1 MYAII
6 MEKYVL
12 SNELVLY
19 NPIKIIEGELNN
31 NKFIDVENNRYYES
45 SSSFVIND
53 GNIHF
58 AYAYPISLEDLLARY
73 FTRDLEKA
81 VKSYYENV
89 KNSFN
94 FVFKNNNQYKMY
106 QIYFNELGEF
116 LTNPELLFDGI
127 YEGFVKIPIKKL
139 YMLTQL
145 DSKGK
150 LRKFIEEWIRKNEE
164 LEKLDNKKNLFKANE
179 DIEEKDSSVQKT
191 SEELEECYVNVQVKD
206 KEEEKVNKNIR
217 RDIDTEELEAYLKAR
232 IIGQDE
238 QIERLVTVIA
248 DNYKT
253 TNPYLIQRPLIIG
266 PSGVGKTE
274 TLKLIAEYLK
284 IPFTR
289 YSTPTL
295 SGTGYRG
302 KDIESILRMVYQ
314 NAGKKIKAC
323 NETLIF
329 LDEID
334 KIAKRGRDVSD
345 EAVQNLLLN
354 FLDGTVYDVEI
365 DHGITVNIDTTLMN
379 IVFGGAFEDMLN
391 NKTKS
396 FGFNSFNNS
405 LDNMDVTTKDIK
417 DFGFITEFIGRCS
430 PKIIY
435 NRLSREDLLNILVRG
450 KLSPLL
456 LKQQFYKEVYDV
468 DLTYDESY
476 INEVLNRVIL
486 DDTGAREL
494 KQIVFSS
501 LEGVSHTLQG
511 KSNRGKYSEVIV
523 DKEILSDNK
532 AYTLKKR

>member
-19 NPIKIIEGELNN
+19 NPIKIIEGKLDN
-31 NKFIDVENNRYYES
+31 NKFIDIENNEYYDASNFLVVNEETE
-45 SSSFVIND
+45 
-53 GNIHF
+53 HF
-58 AYAYPISLEDLLARY
+58 AFAYPISSEDLLARY
-73 FTRDLEKA
+73 STRDLEKA

-94 FVFKNNNQYKMY
+94 FAFKNNNQYKMR
-106 QIYFNELGEF
+106 QIYFDELEE
-116 LTNPELLFDGI
+116 LLVNPELLFDCI

-139 YMLTQL
+139 YMLTQI
-145 DSKGK
+145 DSKSE
-150 LRKFIEEWIRKNEE
+150 LRKFIEVWIRKSRE
-164 LEKLDNKKNLFKANE
+164 LEKINKTVSKSNEGVEEIDSGAQNSSKNL
-179 DIEEKDSSVQKT
+179 D
-191 SEELEECYVNVQVKD
+191 ECYVNIQVKD
-206 KEEEKVNKNIR
+206 KEEEQVNKNIR
-217 RDIDTEELEAYLKAR
+217 RDIDTEELEAYLKTR
-232 IIGQDE
+232 IIGQDN

-253 TNPYLIQRPLIIG
+253 TNRYLIQRPLIIG

-289 YSTPTL
+289 YSVPTL

-314 NAGKKIKAC
+314 NAGKKIDAC
-323 NETLIF
+323 NESLIF

-334 KIAKRGRDVSD
+334 KIAERGRDVSD

-365 DHGITVNIDTTLMN
+365 DYGRTVNIDTTLMN
-379 IVFGGAFEDMLN
+379 IVFGGAFEEMFN

-396 FGFNSFNNS
+396 FGFNFFNNS

-417 DFGFITEFIGRCS
+417 DYGFITEFIGRCS

-435 NRLSREDLLNILVRG
+435 NRLSREDLRNILVEG
-450 KLSPLL
+450 KLSPIF

-468 DLTYDESY
+468 DLTYDDSY
-476 INEVLNRVIL
+476 IEEVLNRAIL

-501 LEGVSHTLQG
+501 LEDVSHTLQG
-511 KSNRGKYSEVIV
+511 KSNRGKYSEVVV

-532 AYTLKKR
+532 VYTLKKR